1 MSELKNRIYIE
12 LFGSPQIVLDG
23 IPINI
28 PRKRVRAM
36 LYYLAERH
44 APVSRSTVADIL
56 WPDMDAVSASQ
67 NMSTHISYLKKAL
80 GNHVVEAFSDQIT
93 LNPLVDS
100 DVNRFRQLTALGS
113 VEALMEAL
121 SLFKGNFLDG
131 FALRGAQA
139 YEAWIRDCDAYWN
152 RCFIDTSLSAAKLLE
167 ERGEHSTALHVL
179 DKAAKLDP
187 TREDLCRLRMHI
199 CHMSGDRSSVIRIYQ
214 ELLTSLSDELGV
226 PPAAETAECYSRIVF
241 HESTAPA
248 EQPPARPGMGRN
260 QKMKFVGRRALLEAM
275 KPERANHFV
284 LLQGKS
290 GFGKSRLMN
299 EYIRRSGQT
308 GIQISFKQQ
317 EQDMPYFGII
327 KCIRNLLH
335 TDKNGALK
343 NRLEQQLN
351 PHFRDVLCRMVP
363 DFLMNQQ
370 EKHFFV
376 LEAKDIVET
385 FEQTFLL
392 ITANEPSVIAI
403 DDIHFADQSSLKIL
417 RYLTEQQSLSHI
429 QFIATFRP
437 SLSRP
442 EVIAFFNALQRESL
456 IDILDIGKMK
466 DSEIRELLLHYYPDI
481 DPENADKLINLAD
494 GNPYWMK
501 IIMNG
506 FDSGYNVFSGN
517 ASLANLFSRS
527 LRFLSPQ
534 ALDMVYMLAILGD
547 TCDGDLFR
555 SLCAEIGCDNTDSI
569 YEELFATDM
578 ISMDYLGSINFSHSK
593 IYEYVLSIIAE
604 KPKQVK
610 SLQYLIAHALEELY
624 GDDALGPHTISLA
637 DHYSQ
642 SNRPELCAKHAVN
655 AGMYLLSMD
664 DGENA
669 IKYYKL
675 ALSYL
680 EAPESFDVTIML
692 CDEMFEL
699 NKGYEAKIFLG
710 TAAENAAALGR
721 REYELFFRAF
731 FMIGN
736 LPEFAEVRQGIF
748 PCYFLDRDDSLLEML
763 RDGKDIAEADRQNR
777 FLTNYICS
785 FTSTYYRI
793 IGDFEMSK
801 HYAWQIVNANALW
814 RSKNDMVTNVLV
826 FSAMRDIVT
835 MMNQDADID
844 IRQAICLGDNLF
856 QEFQINTMSY
866 SNMGMKAVL
875 RNIEGNLDD
884 GRKIMDSTILAVRK
898 TNNRIA
904 LADCLV
910 TQAML
915 IHNDYPQKSYSMNF
929 EAYHIAKELNLR
941 YTFVKA
947 LTGLVITSPSLPEA
961 QTYYQELCHFAE
973 SLSGGSILKKISSA
987 KKALEQKWEV
997 PQK

>member
-1 MSELKNRIYIE
+1 MSESENRIYIE
-12 LFGSPQIVLDG
+12 LLGSPQIVMDG
-23 IPINI
+23 VPINI

-36 LYYLAERH
+36 LYYLAERNT
-44 APVSRSTVADIL
+44 PVSRSTVADIL

-80 GNHVVEAFSDQIT
+80 GNNVVEAFSNQIT
-93 LNPLVDS
+93 LNPLISS
-100 DVNRFRQLTALGS
+100 DVNRFRQLSAQGT

-121 SLFKGNFLDG
+121 SLFKGDFLDG
-131 FALRGAQA
+131 FSLRGAQA
-139 YEAWIRDCDAYWN
+139 YEAWIRDCSAYWN

-199 CHMSGDRSSVIRIYQ
+199 CHVSGDRSAVIRIYH
-214 ELLTSLSDELGV
+214 ELLTVLNDELGV

-241 HESTAPA
+241 HENTAFS
-248 EQPPARPGMGRN
+248 EQKPSSPSMGRN
-260 QKMKFVGRRALLEAM
+260 QKMTFVGRRELLEAM
-275 KPERANHFV
+275 KPENANHFV

-290 GFGKSRLMN
+290 GFGKTRLMN
-299 EYIRRSGQT
+299 EYISRSRKM

-327 KCIRNLLH
+327 KCIRNLIH
-335 TDKNGALK
+335 ADKSGEIKA
-343 NRLEQQLN
+343 RLEKQLN
-351 PHFRDVLCRMVP
+351 PHCRDVLARMVP
-363 DFLMNQQ
+363 DFLMNRQ

-385 FEQTFLL
+385 FEQTFLH
-392 ITANEPSVIAI
+392 ITANEPAIIAV
-403 DDIHFADQSSLKIL
+403 DDIHFADKPSLKIL
-417 RYLTEQQSLSHI
+417 RYLAEQQSLTQI

-442 EVIAFFNALQRESL
+442 EVISFFNALQRESL
-456 IDILDIGKMK
+456 IDILDIGKME
-466 DSEIRELLLHYYPDI
+466 DGEIRELLLHYYPDI
-481 DPENADKLINLAD
+481 DRESADKLIRLAD

-501 IIMNG
+501 IIMSG
-506 FDSGYNVFSGN
+506 FDSGYNEFSGS
-517 ASLANLFSRS
+517 ASLAKFFSRS
-527 LRFLSPQ
+527 LRSLSSQ

-547 TCDGDLFR
+547 TCDGELFR
-555 SLCAEIGCDNTDSI
+555 SLCAEIGCNNADSL

-624 GDDALGPHTISLA
+624 GDEALGPHTISLA

-642 SNRPELCAKHAVN
+642 SNRPGLCARHAVN

-680 EAPESFDVTIML
+680 EPPESFDVTIML

-699 NKGYEAKIFLG
+699 NKGYEAKLFLG
-710 TAAENAAALGR
+710 TAAKNAAALGR
-721 REYELFFRAF
+721 REYELFFRVF
-731 FMIGN
+731 LLLGN
-736 LPEFAEVRQGIF
+736 IPEFIETRQGIM
-748 PCYFLDRDDSLLEML
+748 PCYFLDQDRSLVGMLE
-763 RDGKDIAEADRQNR
+763 EAKNMIETERQNR
-777 FLTNYICS
+777 FLMNFICS
-785 FTSTYYRI
+785 FLSTYYRI

-801 HYAWQIVNANALW
+801 NYAWQIVNANALW
-814 RSKNDMVTNVLV
+814 RPRNDMVTNVLV
-826 FSAMRDIVT
+826 YSAMRDIVS

-844 IRQAICLGDNLF
+844 IRQAICLEDSFF
-856 QEFQINTMSY
+856 QEFQISSMSF

-875 RNIEGNLDD
+875 HNIDGNLDD

-898 TNNRIA
+898 TNNQIA
-904 LADCLV
+904 LANCLV

-929 EAYHIAKELNLR
+929 EAYHIAKEMNLR

-947 LTGLVITSPSLPEA
+947 LTGLVITSTSLPEA
-961 QTYYQELCHFAE
+961 QTWYQELCNFDDG
-973 SLSGGSILKKISSA
+973 LSSGSILKKISSA
-987 KKALEQKWEV
+987 KKALEQKWQV
-997 PQK
+997 SQK